1 MKKLITLFF
10 LTATTFML
18 AQKPIKVKELK
29 LKYTLPEGWNVSPF
43 TAEINWENSKNTFCN
58 CSAIHFYSP
67 NKNGQF
73 NVVVYPTLISGLDS
87 TKRNFVGALN
97 FVPVEKYDKTKNE
110 FFSFEKRHSHFVDS
124 KKGNQKS
131 YDVVRFVA
139 KLKDRAYVFYA
150 WQESMN
156 LLNPNVEKDLNK
168 MINAIEP
175 LD

>member
-1 MKKLITLFF
+1 MKCC
-10 LTATTFML
+10 
-18 AQKPIKVKELK
+18 V
-29 LKYTLPEGWNVSPF
+29 
-43 TAEINWENSKNTFCN
+43 
-58 CSAIHFYSP
+58 
-67 NKNGQF
+67 
-73 NVVVYPTLISGLDS
+73 
-87 TKRNFVGALN
+87 
-97 FVPVEKYDKTKNE
+97 E